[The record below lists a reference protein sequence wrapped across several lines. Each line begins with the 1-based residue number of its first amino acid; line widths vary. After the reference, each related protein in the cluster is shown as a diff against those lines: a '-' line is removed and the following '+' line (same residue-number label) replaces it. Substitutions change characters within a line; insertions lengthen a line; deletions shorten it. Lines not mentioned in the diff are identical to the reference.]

1 MISKEREA
9 RQKACPGS
17 AMKLI
22 HGCGFE
28 MPSRLIKQ
36 TKSSSNNGFVDRC
49 GVFACP
55 LHGFVDRCGVF
66 A

>member
-22 HGCGFE
+22 HGCGLE
-28 MPSRLIKQ
+28 M
-36 TKSSSNNGFVDRC
+36 SSLLRKTNEVFVE
-49 GVFACP
+49 
-55 LHGFVDRCGVF
+55 
-66 A
+66 